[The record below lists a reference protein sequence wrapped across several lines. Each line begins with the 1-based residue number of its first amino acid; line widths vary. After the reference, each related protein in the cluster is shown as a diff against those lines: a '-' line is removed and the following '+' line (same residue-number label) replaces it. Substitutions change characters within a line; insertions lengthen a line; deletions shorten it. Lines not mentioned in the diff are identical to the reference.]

1 MVKKY
6 ILIGVP
12 IIAIAAVYYFFFYN
26 TDERVIKRRLNYIA
40 DNFSKEA
47 NENKV
52 LTLKRVTAIKTV
64 LKPSIHVEIEKRS
77 ISGNYSARE
86 ITRRTAGVRT
96 HFKRLTLKFYDV
108 NIDVSPSGT
117 ALATATARITGAK
130 KNGET
135 FAETR
140 ELEFGWQKVE
150 GDWLI
155 AAVKAVQVL
164 EM

>member
-1 MVKKY
+1 MKKY
-6 ILIGVP
+6 ILVGVLVL
-12 IIAIAAVYYFFFYN
+12 AIAAVYYFVFYN
-26 TDERVIKRRLNYIA
+26 SDERVIKRRLNYIA

-47 NENKV
+47 NENKI
-52 LTLKRVTAIKTV
+52 LALKRVTAIKTV
-64 LKPSIHVEIEKRS
+64 FKPLIHVEIEKRS
-77 ISGNYSARE
+77 ISGEYSARE

-96 HFKRLTLKFYDV
+96 HFKRITLKFYDV
-108 NIDVSPSGT
+108 NIDVSPSGS

-140 ELEFGWQKVE
+140 ELEFGWQKME

>member
-6 ILIGVP
+6 ILVGVLVL
-12 IIAIAAVYYFFFYN
+12 AIAAVYYFVFYN
-26 TDERVIKRRLNYIA
+26 SDERVIKRRLNYIA

-47 NENKV
+47 NENKI
-52 LTLKRVTAIKTV
+52 LALKRVTAIKTV
-64 LKPSIHVEIEKRS
+64 FKPLIHVEIEKRS
-77 ISGNYSARE
+77 ISGEYSARE

-96 HFKRLTLKFYDV
+96 HFKRITLKFYDV
-108 NIDVSPSGT
+108 NIDVSPSGS

-140 ELEFGWQKVE
+140 ELEFGWQKME